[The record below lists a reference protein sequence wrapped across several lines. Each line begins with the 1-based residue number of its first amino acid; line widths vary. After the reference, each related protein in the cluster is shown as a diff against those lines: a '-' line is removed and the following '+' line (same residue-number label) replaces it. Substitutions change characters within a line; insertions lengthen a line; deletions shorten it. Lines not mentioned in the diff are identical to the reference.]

1 MPRSVVTFGDRTGSV
16 ASGFRP
22 GLFCAQTTKEAN
34 VQAAASS
41 VLTVEDNPI
50 VRADLRLVLEDA
62 GFTVVADARDGI
74 EAIELTRVHRPD
86 VIVLDLGLPRLDG
99 VQTTQRILAECSI
112 PIVALT
118 GRSRS
123 LAEDALEAGAT
134 SYVLKPFSGA
144 DVVTAVRDALA
155 GRRLDVRGARA
166 ESRRSISVILELC
179 GYPPEWAIELEQRAW
194 DNGRLW
200 RETPRTRDR

>member
-1 MPRSVVTFGDRTGSV
+1 
-16 ASGFRP
+16 
-22 GLFCAQTTKEAN
+22 

-86 VIVLDLGLPRLDG
+86 VIVLDLGLPHLDG
-99 VQTTQRILAECSI
+99 VQTTQRILAERTV

-155 GRRLDVRGARA
+155 GRGLDVREARA
-166 ESRRSISVILELC
+166 ESRRSIAVILELC
-179 GYPPEWAIELEQRAW
+179 GYPPEWAVELEQRAW

>member
-1 MPRSVVTFGDRTGSV
+1 
-16 ASGFRP
+16 
-22 GLFCAQTTKEAN
+22 
-34 VQAAASS
+34 

-62 GFTVVADARDGI
+62 GFRVVADARDGI

-86 VIVLDLGLPRLDG
+86 VIVLDLGLPHLDG
-99 VQTTQRILAECSI
+99 VRTTQRILAERSV

-155 GRRLDVRGARA
+155 GRRGLDVREARS
-166 ESRRSISVILELC
+166 ESRRSIAAILELC
-179 GYPPEWAIELEQRAW
+179 GYPPEWAVELERRAW
-194 DNGRLW
+194 DNGRIW
-200 RETPRTRDR
+200 RQTPPTRDRGR